1 MKSTLDGLMTSALKP
16 DEVVM
21 YKSDGPL
28 RKLKVLSE
36 HWTAKAKE
44 SSERMTMNI
53 SEDSIPDVQSLSP
66 TPGCSSSTRIR
77 RPTNKVMPCT
87 RTSLGMQ
94 IFVYNYLL

>member
-16 DEVVM
+16 DEVVL

-36 HWTAKAKE
+36 HWSAKAKE
-44 SSERMTMNI
+44 TSERLQVTQN
-53 SEDSIPDVQSLSP
+53 EDSMTDYPVLSP
-66 TPGCSSSTRIR
+66 TPSCSSSTRTR

-87 RTSLGMQ
+87 RTSLGP
-94 IFVYNYLL
+94 